1 MLLFYFSVHR
11 RPGGDEHIW
20 FDAQAGAAVFLGFH
34 KKKPR
39 RGVRLILH
47 KGQTLRLEAVRPQHS
62 QHLGQTLGPMAE
74 GKLSA
79 VLQQAETAGADI
91 LEGAVRLVAGRST
104 ARVGAL
110 RPGGKVGRVAGA
122 DIELALPFP
131 EGAQVGEIRGDVLDA
146 LRGHSLL

>member
-11 RPGGDEHIW
+11 RPGGDEHIR

-62 QHLGQTLGPMAE
+62 QHLGQALGPMAE

-79 VLQQAETAGADI
+79 ILQQAETTGTDSWR
-91 LEGAVRLVAGRST
+91 AV
-104 ARVGAL
+104 ARPAS
-110 RPGGKVGRVAGA
+110 
-122 DIELALPFP
+122 
-131 EGAQVGEIRGDVLDA
+131 VLCGPA
-146 LRGHSLL
+146 VK

>member
-1 MLLFYFSVHR
+1 MTYEIKTLTVY
-11 RPGGDEHIW
+11 
-20 FDAQAGAAVFLGFH
+20 AAVFLGFH

-79 VLQQAETAGADI
+79 VFQQAETAGADI
-91 LEGAVRLVAGRST
+91 LEGAVRLVAGRGT

-110 RPGGKVGRVAGA
+110 RPGGKIGRVAGA

>member
-1 MLLFYFSVHR
+1 MR
-11 RPGGDEHIW
+11 RPVAW
-20 FDAQAGAAVFLGFH
+20 RFLGFY

-91 LEGAVRLVAGRST
+91 LEGAVRLVAGS
-104 ARVGAL
+104 GPAL
-110 RPGGKVGRVAGA
+110 SAACSPAVK
-122 DIELALPFP
+122 
-131 EGAQVGEIRGDVLDA
+131 
-146 LRGHSLL
+146 

>member
-11 RPGGDEHIW
+11 RPGGNEHIR
-20 FDAQAGAAVFLGFH
+20 FDAQAGAAVFLGFY

-79 VLQQAETAGADI
+79 VLQQAEPQAQTSSRVQSASWRAGGTAASVLCGP
-91 LEGAVRLVAGRST
+91 AV
-104 ARVGAL
+104 
-110 RPGGKVGRVAGA
+110 K
-122 DIELALPFP
+122 
-131 EGAQVGEIRGDVLDA
+131 
-146 LRGHSLL
+146 

>member
-11 RPGGDEHIW
+11 RPGGDEHIR

-79 VLQQAETAGADI
+79 VFQQRVQSVSWR
-91 LEGAVRLVAGRST
+91 AV
-104 ARVGAL
+104 ARPAS
-110 RPGGKVGRVAGA
+110 
-122 DIELALPFP
+122 
-131 EGAQVGEIRGDVLDA
+131 VLCGPA
-146 LRGHSLL
+146 VK

>member
-1 MLLFYFSVHR
+1 M
-11 RPGGDEHIW
+11 
-20 FDAQAGAAVFLGFH
+20 
-34 KKKPR
+34 
-39 RGVRLILH
+39 
-47 KGQTLRLEAVRPQHS
+47 RPQHS

-79 VLQQAETAGADI
+79 ADI
-91 LEGAVRLVAGRST
+91 LEGAVRLVAGRGT

-110 RPGGKVGRVAGA
+110 RPGGKIGRVAGA

-131 EGAQVGEIRGDVLDA
+131 EGAQVGEIGRDVPDA

>member
-11 RPGGDEHIW
+11 CPGGDEHIR

-34 KKKPR
+34 KKKTR

-62 QHLGQTLGPMAE
+62 QHLGQALGPMAE

-79 VLQQAETAGADI
+79 VFQQAETTGADI
-91 LEGAVRLVAGRST
+91 LEGAVRLVLWKPA
-104 ARVGAL
+104 V
-110 RPGGKVGRVAGA
+110 K
-122 DIELALPFP
+122 
-131 EGAQVGEIRGDVLDA
+131 
-146 LRGHSLL
+146 

>member
-11 RPGGDEHIW
+11 RPGGDEHIR

-39 RGVRLILH
+39 RGAGLILH

-79 VLQQAETAGADI
+79 VLQQAETTGADI
-91 LEGAVRLVAGRST
+91 LEGAVRLVAAV
-104 ARVGAL
+104 ARPAS
-110 RPGGKVGRVAGA
+110 
-122 DIELALPFP
+122 
-131 EGAQVGEIRGDVLDA
+131 VLCGPA
-146 LRGHSLL
+146 VK

>member
-1 MLLFYFSVHR
+1 
-11 RPGGDEHIW
+11 
-20 FDAQAGAAVFLGFH
+20 
-34 KKKPR
+34 
-39 RGVRLILH
+39 
-47 KGQTLRLEAVRPQHS
+47 
-62 QHLGQTLGPMAE
+62 MAE

-104 ARVGAL
+104 ARVGVL